1 LIPEARAAFNDAVS
15 PERQRLVMD
24 RMRERIGGEVP
35 FRIAESPLFL
45 PLPLLDQMDRASREI
60 LAALQAH
67 RDYRRVADAIIPRE
81 QLYPRE
87 DAHPLFV
94 CFDYALAEDGGH
106 VVPRLTEFQGF
117 PSLTAF
123 QYYLSSDFR
132 DVYALPDTLTF
143 LGEGLADEGFRD
155 LFRAAVL
162 GSHAPENVVL
172 LDVSPWQQG
181 TWPDFRLT
189 ERLCPGIAVRCPSDL
204 RRRGRGLFYDK
215 DGRAIP
221 VKRVFN
227 RVIWSDLERLERD
240 LGWSFHD
247 ELDFEWAGHPNWF
260 FRYSKLAL
268 PWIDHPVVPKT
279 QVLDRQGRWP
289 HDLERY
295 VLKPLFGF
303 SGRGVV
309 LDVTRD
315 VLDATPVER
324 RKDYVLQQK
333 FQYADVIAGPE
344 FAVRSEV
351 RLMYVWLDRP
361 RLVGLLPRM
370 SRGRLMGCDANRTE
384 PWTGHGVAFW
394 PAK

>member
-1 LIPEARAAFNDAVS
+1 MIPEARAAFNDAVS
-15 PERQRLVMD
+15 PERQRLLMD

-45 PLPLLDQMDRASREI
+45 PRPLLDQMDRASLEI

-67 RDYRRVADAIIPRE
+67 RDYRRAADAIIPRE
-81 QLYPRE
+81 RLYPRE
-87 DAHPLFV
+87 DDHPLFV
-94 CFDYALAEDGGH
+94 CFDYALAEDGHH
-106 VVPRLTEFQGF
+106 VAPRLTEFQGF

-123 QYYLSSDFR
+123 QYYLSRDFR

-143 LGEGLADEGFRD
+143 LGEGLSDEAFRD

-162 GSHAPENVVL
+162 GSQAPENVVL

-189 ERLCPGIAVRCPSDL
+189 ERLCPGIAVRCPTDL
-204 RRRGRGLFYDK
+204 RRRGRGLFYEK
-215 DGRAIP
+215 DGGAIP

-240 LGWSFHD
+240 LEWSFHD

-279 QVLDRQGRWP
+279 QVLDPQGRWP
-289 HDLERY
+289 DDLERY

-324 RKDYVLQQK
+324 RKDYVLQEK
-333 FQYADVIAGPE
+333 FQYADVIAGPD